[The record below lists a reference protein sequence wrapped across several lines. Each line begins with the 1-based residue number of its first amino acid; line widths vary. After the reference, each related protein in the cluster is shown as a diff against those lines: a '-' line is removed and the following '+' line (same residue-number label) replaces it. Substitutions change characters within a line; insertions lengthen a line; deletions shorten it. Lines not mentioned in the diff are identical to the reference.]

1 MYLLAHKSV
10 LTALITAV
18 LAIGGCL
25 PCQQLFASEPSSKS
39 CCNSKGECQRPSP
52 DGPNKKAC
60 NLQSAQVQSQ
70 PQQHID
76 SLVDDSL
83 AYGDERIV
91 ESSAQ
96 SSSFNE
102 ISATCDIDASPPS
115 LFLLNLCL
123 LI

>member
-1 MYLLAHKSV
+1 MNLVAHKSV

-25 PCQQLFASEPSSKS
+25 PCQKLFAGESSKKS

-52 DGPNKKAC
+52 EIPEKQTC
-60 NLQSAQVQSQ
+60 NLQSADIQSE
-70 PQQHID
+70 PQQSSDRLLDGGLASARESIID
-76 SLVDDSL
+76 SAPL
-83 AYGDERIV
+83 ASAVEAVRHGDV
-91 ESSAQ
+91 NS
-96 SSSFNE
+96 
-102 ISATCDIDASPPS
+102 SPPP

>member
-1 MYLLAHKSV
+1 MNLVAHKSV

-25 PCQQLFASEPSSKS
+25 PCQKLFAGESSKKS

-52 DGPNKKAC
+52 EKQTC
-60 NLQSAQVQSQ
+60 NLQSPDIQSE
-70 PQQHID
+70 PQQPSDRLLDGGLASAREPIID
-76 SLVDDSL
+76 SATL
-83 AYGDERIV
+83 ASVVEAVRHGDV
-91 ESSAQ
+91 NS
-96 SSSFNE
+96 
-102 ISATCDIDASPPS
+102 SPPP